1 MVSEPCV
8 YVLDDDPAVRDA
20 LSLLLSLRGYRS
32 AFFADAE
39 SLLAAY
45 QPDWSG
51 CLLLDLRLPGMDGL
65 ALQQRLLDLGAHLPV
80 IIITGHGDVASARL
94 AFRAQ
99 ALDFL
104 EKPLDTERL
113 FNSLAEALARGNA
126 QQQAQQQQQQQQQRY
141 HTLTARERD
150 VMQLVVAG
158 RHNREIAQL
167 LNISPRTVEVHKA
180 RMLSK
185 LGVNNVADLVR
196 LSMVLAT
203 H

>member
-1 MVSEPCV
+1 MSEPCV

-20 LSLLLSLRGYRS
+20 LSLLLGLRGYRS

-45 QPDWSG
+45 QTDWSG

-65 ALQQRLLDLGAHLPV
+65 ALQQRLLDLGAQLPV
-80 IIITGHGDVASARL
+80 IVITGHGDVASARL

-113 FNSLAEALARGNA
+113 FNSLAEAFARGSA
-126 QQQAQQQQQQQQQRY
+126 QQQAQQQQQQQLQRY

-167 LNISPRTVEVHKA
+167 LSISPRTVEVHKA

-196 LSMVLAT
+196 LSMALGT
-203 H
+203 T